1 MNESVAPSEYSVP
14 TNWTSPG
21 RRIAI
26 GAIPAN
32 RTSERYGV
40 LNRGWSLRKTSGI
53 CRYVA
58 IEYVIRE
65 APMIPAFV
73 AMKRIVA
80 ARIPT

>member
-1 MNESVAPSEYSVP
+1 MGATPAK
-14 TNWTSPG
+14 
-21 RRIAI
+21 RI
-26 GAIPAN
+26 
-32 RTSERYGV
+32 SERYGV
-40 LNRGWSLRKTSGI
+40 LNRGWRRRNTSGI

-80 ARIPT
+80 ASTPT